1 MQNQLAELNKL
12 NSDGNLVVATQKN
25 GGVEVQT
32 VKYGLVQLF
41 GQKQE
46 RRVSFQTLL
55 NLEKAQKSGA
65 DQPITVRELSMT
77 VYPKQI
83 VMLRSET
90 EQVRKTEGYTNLPTE
105 SKILDENMEFSPK
118 IRTWHCTNCVPFYQ
132 AKIHYREGEDGREY
146 IMDFE
151 KMPEL
156 LRFEF
161 RDGCP
166 VITQIIKY
174 GERIR

>member
-12 NSDGNLVVATQKN
+12 NADGNLVVASQRN
-25 GGVEVQT
+25 GGVEIQT

-46 RRVSFQTLL
+46 RRISFQTLV

-65 DQPITVRELSMT
+65 DQPITVRELNMT

-90 EQVRKTEGYTNLPTE
+90 EQVRKTENFTALPTE
-105 SKILDENMEFSPK
+105 PKILTEDMEFSPK
-118 IRTWHCTNCVPFYQ
+118 NRLWHMRNEVPSYQ
-132 AKIHYREGEDGREY
+132 AKIHYREGDDGREY
-146 IMDFE
+146 IMDNE
-151 KMPEL
+151 KIPEL
-156 LRFEF
+156 IKVEF
-161 RDGCP
+161 RDGYS

>member
-12 NSDGNLVVATQKN
+12 NADGNLVVASQRN
-25 GGVEVQT
+25 GGVEIQT

-46 RRVSFQTLL
+46 RRISFQTLV

-65 DQPITVRELSMT
+65 DQPITVRELNMT
-77 VYPKQI
+77 VSPKQI

-90 EQVRKTEGYTNLPTE
+90 EQVRKTENFTALPVE
-105 SKILDENMEFSPK
+105 SKILNEDMEFSPK
-118 IRTWHCTNCVPFYQ
+118 IRMWHCNNCEPFCQ
-132 AKIHYREGEDGREY
+132 AKIHYREGEEGREY

-151 KMPEL
+151 KIPEL
-156 LRFEF
+156 IKVEF